1 MFKKV
6 VMIIAVSIF
15 VIIFGLAI
23 VLLAACSGA
32 AFGKGKE
39 VYETEQAIN
48 FRGQSSVVNN
58 DLYADR
64 YRNLIDKFLINN
76 GYVSLERI
84 IFYLQQT
91 ENILDATTLP
101 VEKWEEAYL
110 NNLDDTKKQMI
121 PIKTLCKE
129 LNQKEIII
137 SIESGLNENGK
148 YIEVLDLCHIN
159 GVDITSSNDI
169 SEDFDYL
176 PFQFPL
182 KSSFVTTSMVF
193 EIRNVEL
200 DLTEEQQ
207 SSVNFHN
214 GWDFAVPIN
223 TEIYSICDGT
233 ITNIVMTQDNDLS
246 YNQSKNGVGNYV
258 EVTCSNDL
266 IAVYQHLKYNSVPY
280 MLTKNSIVKKGDL
293 LARSST
299 TGMSTGPHLHL
310 GLRTKEG
317 LWLDALSYIEFN
329 L

>member
-1 MFKKV
+1 
-6 VMIIAVSIF
+6 MIIAVSIF

-129 LNQKEIII
+129 LNKKEIII

-148 YIEVLDLCHIN
+148 YIEVLDLCHLN

-317 LWLDALSYIEFN
+317 FCLDALSYIDFN